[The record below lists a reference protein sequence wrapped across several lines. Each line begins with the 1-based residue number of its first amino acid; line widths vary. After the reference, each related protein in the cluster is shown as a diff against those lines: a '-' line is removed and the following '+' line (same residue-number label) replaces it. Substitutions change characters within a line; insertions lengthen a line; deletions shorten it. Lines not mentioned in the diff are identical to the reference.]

1 MQCTLYFLDGVLVA
15 GDFAQMLDA
24 RLRRMGVGIVE
35 TRKHGLE
42 GKVDLAR
49 AGGGQRQHVSVRAYS
64 EKSSAADGHGL
75 SSRLGWIHGPDVSV
89 VENDFRLFR
98 AHERQRQQAAY
109 TLQEMA
115 SREWGHG
122 S

>member
-1 MQCTLYFLDGVLVA
+1 
-15 GDFAQMLDA
+15 MLDA
-24 RLRRMGVGIVE
+24 RLGRMGVSIVE

-42 GKVDLAR
+42 GKLDLAR
-49 AGGGQRQHVSVRAYS
+49 AGGGQRQDGSVRADRA
-64 EKSSAADGHGL
+64 KSRATDGQGL

-89 VENDFRLFR
+89 VQNDFRFFR
-98 AHERQRQQAAY
+98 AHERQRQQPAY

>member
-1 MQCTLYFLDGVLVA
+1 MQCTLYFLDGVFVA

-42 GKVDLAR
+42 SKVDLAR
-49 AGGGQRQHVSVRAYS
+49 AGRRQGQHVSVRADGQ
-64 EKSSAADGHGL
+64 KSRAADGHGL

-98 AHERQRQQAAY
+98 AHEGKCQKAAH
-109 TLQEMA
+109 TLQEMP
-115 SREWGHG
+115 SRE
-122 S
+122 